1 MCKWSPFVYAMQV
14 LSRTKVT
21 ICTFAHSHICTLTKH
36 LHINQAFAHSHILTL
51 ILELFIIQMPCGI
64 AFRLFFKA
72 ASYGFVE
79 VDTRL
84 IG

>member
-1 MCKWSPFVYAMQV
+1 MCKCENVQMCKWSPFVYAMQV

-21 ICTFAHSHICTLTKH
+21 ICTFSH

-64 AFRLFFKA
+64 AFCLFFKA

>member
-1 MCKWSPFVYAMQV
+1 MCKCENVQMCKWSPFVYAMQV

-21 ICTFAHSHICTLTKH
+21 ICTFAHL
-36 LHINQAFAHSHILTL
+36 HILTL

-64 AFRLFFKA
+64 AFCLFFEA